1 MSDQLSANLLE
12 REINVSN
19 WDTLGTH
26 LGLSQDEIKEIELDH
41 QTTERRRVE
50 MFDKWLKEEENPSW
64 EKVIDALDCMS
75 EKNLASQLRNKYLRP
90 HCTLDTPTGTCSEE
104 HSLVLKVHRKDH
116 VARELERLKKM
127 YFRLKMTAESALE
140 TANPSLRK
148 LKRFSQEYLSDKE
161 VTTVEELFDCLK
173 EFCFLDYALLENIV
187 SIFLDG
193 EERIVTDLN
202 DYIQQ
207 LTDFKT
213 STTLNEFMETIEN
226 AFKSIPQETGACT
239 VTLRL
244 VGGWLEKTM
253 QDLDKLLREIFQDKT
268 SVLAHLK
275 IIRGSVIVTY
285 LAPQSEE
292 DCLIHFVQEKLF
304 FIVLVG
310 VCELSIGRKCI
321 NLSHNEVPQFSFE
334 SSLVLAVRNN
344 DTSLLTFLLNINTC
358 PDATDCEGWTA
369 LMRGSYSGRDKAVS
383 LLVNAKANPNT
394 RRYDGVTALYMA
406 AQNGHSDV
414 VNILLRAKADPNLPA
429 DDGTTP
435 LNIARI
441 NGHSDVIIALQNRH
455 ISEEVI
461 KMSKAAT
468 SPISTQG
475 ETIVPKSSEG
485 ATTMA
490 THTVSEEKETITTR
504 TISTEGDTT
513 ITTRT
518 IFPDG
523 ETLVDLHSST
533 DSAVKTSLSSAFA
546 GLDLG
551 TRTRT
556 RHVHIQGSEGA
567 VAMPV
572 KVPKPQARHF
582 ISVAKP
588 RRHKVQAHHSISEPM
603 IAKPKHF
610 LDNKVTILD
619 DANLQHILHES
630 NEPKSVSII
639 MLGKSGSG
647 KTSLSS
653 AIADMELDTTITS
666 TRRVLSQVDGGS
678 VNIFDTHGLTGI
690 SETILDNAMISSH
703 SKVVIILCMDMYEEL
718 DESLLKALTL
728 FHRKFGRKF
737 WLRVIIALTK
747 ADCYEEHK
755 WLMSKLESGALED
768 KFEVDLE
775 KWRTILREKFTAKV
789 DRVEPSC
796 HIGMTDREFNLV
808 LNIPVIPTSQ
818 LNPYAL
824 ERMQQVG
831 HGYWF
836 DVLLI
841 KCCQR
846 LRAQNCALQVHRSRL
861 SQLPPHVWQEF
872 SKAECRR
879 LKRNRRKS
887 ADFHGAPSIQQTSS
901 EVKQRFEFP

>member
-1 MSDQLSANLLE
+1 
-12 REINVSN
+12 
-19 WDTLGTH
+19 
-26 LGLSQDEIKEIELDH
+26 
-41 QTTERRRVE
+41 
-50 MFDKWLKEEENPSW
+50 
-64 EKVIDALDCMS
+64 
-75 EKNLASQLRNKYLRP
+75 
-90 HCTLDTPTGTCSEE
+90 
-104 HSLVLKVHRKDH
+104 
-116 VARELERLKKM
+116 
-127 YFRLKMTAESALE
+127 
-140 TANPSLRK
+140 
-148 LKRFSQEYLSDKE
+148 
-161 VTTVEELFDCLK
+161 
-173 EFCFLDYALLENIV
+173 
-187 SIFLDG
+187 
-193 EERIVTDLN
+193 
-202 DYIQQ
+202 
-207 LTDFKT
+207 
-213 STTLNEFMETIEN
+213 
-226 AFKSIPQETGACT
+226 
-239 VTLRL
+239 
-244 VGGWLEKTM
+244 
-253 QDLDKLLREIFQDKT
+253 
-268 SVLAHLK
+268 
-275 IIRGSVIVTY
+275 
-285 LAPQSEE
+285 
-292 DCLIHFVQEKLF
+292 
-304 FIVLVG
+304 
-310 VCELSIGRKCI
+310 
-321 NLSHNEVPQFSFE
+321 
-334 SSLVLAVRNN
+334 
-344 DTSLLTFLLNINTC
+344 
-358 PDATDCEGWTA
+358 
-369 LMRGSYSGRDKAVS
+369 MRGSYSGRDKAVS

-455 ISEEVI
+455 ISEGVI
-461 KMSKAAT
+461 NRSKAAT
-468 SPISTQG
+468 SPISIQG
-475 ETIVPKSSEG
+475 TTMVPKSSEG
-485 ATTMA
+485 VITMA
-490 THTVSEEKETITTR
+490 TRTVSEEKQTITTH

-523 ETLVDLHSST
+523 ETLVDLQSST
-533 DSAVKTSLSSAFA
+533 DSAVKSSLSSTFPS
-546 GLDLG
+546 LDLD

-556 RHVHIQGSEGA
+556 RRVHIQGSEGA

-572 KVPKPQARHF
+572 KVPKPQARPS
-582 ISVAKP
+582 I
-588 RRHKVQAHHSISEPM
+588 RQARHSISEPM

-610 LDNKVTILD
+610 FDNKVTILD
-619 DANLQHILHES
+619 NANLQHILHES
-630 NEPKSVSII
+630 NQPKSVSII

-653 AIADMELDTTITS
+653 AIADMELDTTIAS

-690 SETILDNAMISSH
+690 SETILDNAMISSR
-703 SKVVIILCMDMYEEL
+703 SKVVIIHCMDMYEEL

-728 FHRKFGRKF
+728 FHRKFGRYF

-775 KWRTILREKFTAKV
+775 KWRTILKEKFTAKV
-789 DRVEPSC
+789 DRVGPSC
-796 HIGMTDREFNLV
+796 HVGMTVREFSLV

-818 LNPYAL
+818 LNQYAL

-831 HGYWF
+831 HGF
-836 DVLLI
+836 LVRRTAHQMLLI

-846 LRAQNCALQVHRSRL
+846 LRAQNCRLQVHRSRL
-861 SQLPPHVWQEF
+861 SQLPRHVWQEF

-901 EVKQRFEFP
+901 EMKPRFEFP